1 MSIFFYDAK
10 CKIVPTDVVNNDN
23 NIICIKR
30 NFVTERSALFRG
42 LPFGVVGL
50 TVGAVG
56 PTKQKRK
63 CNRKLKTGK
72 RISKVSEGKGN
83 AKKVIVDVSNKYDNT
98 K

>member
-1 MSIFFYDAK
+1 M
-10 CKIVPTDVVNNDN
+10 
-23 NIICIKR
+23 
-30 NFVTERSALFRG
+30 
-42 LPFGVVGL
+42 GL